1 METEKQVLRREIARE
16 KKTHAEAQLG
26 AWSDEICRAVEK
38 REAFRQARC
47 VACYHALPGEVQTE
61 AFLNRWCGAKRMLL
75 PRVEGDDLR
84 LYPYTGPESVRRGAY
99 GIWEPVA
106 EGDPVPFEAVD
117 LVIVPGVAFDR
128 EFARSQGLR
137 VQLLEYVLMMF
148 IALTIVACLRM
159 VGIVLVISLLTIP
172 QMTANLFS
180 QRFAGIIWLSIGI
193 GYLSCLGGLYLSFRE
208 NIPSGASII
217 FFSIL
222 IYALCKGGKN
232 FVRLTIKK
240 EQYGN

>member
-1 METEKQVLRREIARE
+1 METEKQALRREIARE
-16 KKTHAEAQLG
+16 KKTHTEAQLG
-26 AWSDEICRAVEK
+26 AWSDEICRAVER
-38 REAFRQARC
+38 REAFRRARC

-128 EFARSQGLR
+128 EGNRLGRGRGFYDRLLATCGAVKIGICFAFQLR
-137 VQLLEYVLMMF
+137 DRVPAGPTDVPMDE
-148 IALTIVACLRM
+148 
-159 VGIVLVISLLTIP
+159 VIS
-172 QMTANLFS
+172 NL
-180 QRFAGIIWLSIGI
+180 IG
-193 GYLSCLGGLYLSFRE
+193 
-208 NIPSGASII
+208 
-217 FFSIL
+217 
-222 IYALCKGGKN
+222 
-232 FVRLTIKK
+232 
-240 EQYGN
+240 